1 MSDFDIESGSI
12 VIALLSMV
20 ILGFGLWI
28 IKKMG
33 EL

>member
-1 MSDFDIESGSI
+1 MSIEEGSI
-12 VIALLSMV
+12 AVSIVSMV

-28 IKKMG
+28 IKRME